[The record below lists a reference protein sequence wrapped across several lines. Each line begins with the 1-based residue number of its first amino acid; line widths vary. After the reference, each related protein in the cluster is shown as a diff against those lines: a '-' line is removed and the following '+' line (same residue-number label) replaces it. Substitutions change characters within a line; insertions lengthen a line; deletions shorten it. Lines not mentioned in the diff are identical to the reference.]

1 MLFTVKRSMRIG
13 TKITI
18 ISCFA
23 AVMAAI
29 SMALV
34 TIIVFMSFVKTIQE
48 DETATGINVLAAEV
62 EGDIDEMG
70 DVAELFV
77 ASSDSQTSNT
87 DYDSFWAANKPNAN
101 SYAAYINGGAVAWSS
116 EGFPLGES
124 AVERITN
131 GEIKGIMADGDKLY
145 TVYGLKVENGALVVC
160 IDLNDSE
167 YVDSVKAKTGA
178 ELTLFCGDT
187 RYNTTLINSSGERN
201 IGTQMD
207 GGIWQQVQGNNTYI
221 GKTVIGGTN
230 YYVNYTPM
238 VDYSGEVV
246 GAYFAGYITAKADG
260 ELIKSILVSLG
271 VLIIVCGGIA
281 VLLFGVMKK
290 LVRKPVAEVVNI
302 CGQLRSGELNAPDS
316 AFRFSG
322 DEMGDIAE
330 NLTEAKHTLSSY
342 VDDISRVLSQMGTG
356 DFSAQ
361 PSMEY
366 VGSFEEINRSFRSI
380 KETLS
385 NVILSMNSSASNVTA
400 GSQQMAD
407 GSQIL
412 AEGTTHQATAV
423 DKLSSTNS
431 GISDNISKTAENS
444 GRASGLSDN
453 CAQQMMH
460 QSEDMERL
468 LEAMDKIQKQSEAI
482 SQVITSIEDIAF
494 QTNILAL
501 NAAIEAARAG
511 EAGKGFAVVA
521 DEVRNLASKSAEFAN
536 STRNLIASTIEAV
549 DNGSDI
555 AKQTAETLRQVTE
568 LSQESAKLVA
578 DISVAAEEQANAVRQ
593 VTAGIDQIS
602 RVIATNSATAEETA
616 ASCEE
621 LSAQARLL
629 NEQVEKLHV

>member
-1 MLFTVKRSMRIG
+1 MRIG

-77 ASSDSQTSNT
+77 ASSDGQTSNT

-160 IDLNDSE
+160 IDLNGSE

-271 VLIIVCGGIA
+271 VLIIVCSGIA
-281 VLLFGVMKK
+281 VLLFRVMKK

-423 DKLSSTNS
+423 DKLSSTIS

-444 GRASGLSDN
+444 SRASGLSDN

>member
-1 MLFTVKRSMRIG
+1 MRIG

-302 CGQLRSGELNAPDS
+302 CGQLRSVELNAPDS

-423 DKLSSTNS
+423 DKLSSTIS

>member
-1 MLFTVKRSMRIG
+1 MRIG

-48 DETATGINVLAAEV
+48 DETATGINILAAEV

-160 IDLNDSE
+160 IDLNGSE

-322 DEMGDIAE
+322 DEMGDIAG

-423 DKLSSTNS
+423 DKLSSTIS

>member
-1 MLFTVKRSMRIG
+1 MRIG

-48 DETATGINVLAAEV
+48 DETATGINILAAEV

-101 SYAAYINGGAVAWSS
+101 SYAAYINGGSVTWSS

-271 VLIIVCGGIA
+271 VLIIVCSGIA
-281 VLLFGVMKK
+281 VLLFRVMKK

-423 DKLSSTNS
+423 DKLSSTIS

>member
-1 MLFTVKRSMRIG
+1 MRIG

-48 DETATGINVLAAEV
+48 DETATGINILAAEV

-423 DKLSSTNS
+423 DKLSSTIS

-593 VTAGIDQIS
+593 VTAGINQIS

>member
-1 MLFTVKRSMRIG
+1 MRIG

-34 TIIVFMSFVKTIQE
+34 TIIVFLSFVKTIQE

-101 SYAAYINGGAVAWSS
+101 SYAAYINGGAVVWSS

-124 AVERITN
+124 AVECITN

-160 IDLNDSE
+160 IDLNGSE

-246 GAYFAGYITAKADG
+246 GAYFAGYTTAKADG
-260 ELIKSILVSLG
+260 ELMKSILVSLG

-281 VLLFGVMKK
+281 VLLFRVMKK

-366 VGSFEEINRSFRSI
+366 VGNFEEINCSFRSI

-412 AEGTTHQATAV
+412 AEGTTNQATAV
-423 DKLSSTNS
+423 DKLSSTIS
-431 GISDNISKTAENS
+431 GISDHISKTAENS

>member
-1 MLFTVKRSMRIG
+1 MRIG

-18 ISCFA
+18 ISCIA

-77 ASSDSQTSNT
+77 ASSDGQTSNT

-101 SYAAYINGGAVAWSS
+101 SYAAYIKGGAAAWSS

-423 DKLSSTNS
+423 DKLSSTIS

>member
-1 MLFTVKRSMRIG
+1 MRIG
-13 TKITI
+13 TKITV
-18 ISCFA
+18 ISCIA

-34 TIIVFMSFVKTIQE
+34 TIIVFMSFVRTIQE

-77 ASSDSQTSNT
+77 ASSDGQTSNT

-101 SYAAYINGGAVAWSS
+101 SYAAYINGEAVAWSS

-131 GEIKGIMADGDKLY
+131 GEIKGIMADSDKLY

-160 IDLNDSE
+160 IDLNGSE

-207 GGIWQQVQGNNTYI
+207 GGIWQQVQGNNIYI
-221 GKTVIGGTN
+221 GKTAIGGTN

-246 GAYFAGYITAKADG
+246 GAYFAGYSTAKADG

-271 VLIIVCGGIA
+271 VLIVVCGGIVA
-281 VLLFGVMKK
+281 LLFAVMKK
-290 LVRKPVAEVVNI
+290 LVRKPVTEVVNI

-412 AEGTTHQATAV
+412 AEGTTNQATAV
-423 DKLSSTNS
+423 DKLSSTIS

>member
-1 MLFTVKRSMRIG
+1 
-13 TKITI
+13 
-18 ISCFA
+18 
-23 AVMAAI
+23 
-29 SMALV
+29 
-34 TIIVFMSFVKTIQE
+34 MSFVKTIQE
-48 DETATGINVLAAEV
+48 DETATGINILAAEV

-271 VLIIVCGGIA
+271 VLIIVCSGIA
-281 VLLFGVMKK
+281 VLLFRVMKK

-423 DKLSSTNS
+423 DKLSSTIS

>member
-1 MLFTVKRSMRIG
+1 MRIG

-423 DKLSSTNS
+423 DKLSSTIS

-578 DISVAAEEQANAVRQ
+578 DISVAAEEQAKAVRQ

>member
-1 MLFTVKRSMRIG
+1 MRIG
-13 TKITI
+13 TKITV
-18 ISCFA
+18 ISCIA

-34 TIIVFMSFVKTIQE
+34 TIIVFMSFVRTIQE
-48 DETATGINVLAAEV
+48 DETATGVNVLAAEV

-87 DYDSFWAANKPNAN
+87 DYDSFWTANKPNAN
-101 SYAAYINGGAVAWSS
+101 SYAAYINGGAVVWSS

-160 IDLNDSE
+160 IVLNDSD
-167 YVDSVKAKTGA
+167 YVDSVMSNIGA
-178 ELTLFCGDT
+178 DLTLFCGDT
-187 RYNTTLINSSGERN
+187 RYNTTMMNSSGERN

-221 GKTVIGGTN
+221 GKTVIGGMN

-246 GAYFAGYITAKADG
+246 GAYFAGYTTAKADG

-281 VLLFGVMKK
+281 VLLFRVMKK

-366 VGSFEEINRSFRSI
+366 VGSFEEINCSFRSI

-412 AEGTTHQATAV
+412 AEGTTNQATAV
-423 DKLSSTNS
+423 DKLSSTIS
-431 GISDNISKTAENS
+431 VISDHISKTAENS

>member
-1 MLFTVKRSMRIG
+1 MRIG

-271 VLIIVCGGIA
+271 VLSIVCGGIA

-423 DKLSSTNS
+423 DKLSSTIS

>member
-1 MLFTVKRSMRIG
+1 MKRSMRIG

-62 EGDIDEMG
+62 EGYIDEMG

-423 DKLSSTNS
+423 DKLSSTIS

>member
-1 MLFTVKRSMRIG
+1 MRIG

-281 VLLFGVMKK
+281 ELLFGVMKK

-423 DKLSSTNS
+423 DKLSSTIS

>member
-1 MLFTVKRSMRIG
+1 MRIG

-423 DKLSSTNS
+423 DKLSSTIS

-494 QTNILAL
+494 QTNMLAL

-578 DISVAAEEQANAVRQ
+578 DISVAAEEQAKAVRQ

>member
-1 MLFTVKRSMRIG
+1 MRIG
-13 TKITI
+13 TKITV
-18 ISCFA
+18 ISCIA

-34 TIIVFMSFVKTIQE
+34 TIIVFMSFVRAIQE
-48 DETATGINVLAAEV
+48 DESAAGVNVLAAEV

-87 DYDSFWAANKPNAN
+87 DYDSFWTANKPNAN

-187 RYNTTLINSSGERN
+187 RYNTTMMNSSGERN

-221 GKTVIGGTN
+221 GKTVIGGMN

-246 GAYFAGYITAKADG
+246 GAYFAGYTTAKADG

-281 VLLFGVMKK
+281 VLLFRVMKK

-322 DEMGDIAE
+322 DEMGEIAE
-330 NLTEAKHTLSSY
+330 NLTEAQHTLSSF

-366 VGSFEEINRSFRSI
+366 VGSFEEINYSFRSI

-412 AEGTTHQATAV
+412 AEGTTNQATAV
-423 DKLSSTNS
+423 DKLSSTIS
-431 GISDNISKTAENS
+431 GISDHISKTAENS

>member
-1 MLFTVKRSMRIG
+1 MRIG

-124 AVERITN
+124 AVERVTN

-271 VLIIVCGGIA
+271 VLIIVCSGIA
-281 VLLFGVMKK
+281 VLLFRVMKK

-423 DKLSSTNS
+423 DKLSSTIS

>member
-1 MLFTVKRSMRIG
+1 
-13 TKITI
+13 
-18 ISCFA
+18 
-23 AVMAAI
+23 
-29 SMALV
+29 
-34 TIIVFMSFVKTIQE
+34 
-48 DETATGINVLAAEV
+48 
-62 EGDIDEMG
+62 MG

-87 DYDSFWAANKPNAN
+87 DYDSFWTANKPNAN
-101 SYAAYINGGAVAWSS
+101 SYAAYINGGAVVWNS

-124 AVERITN
+124 TVERITN
-131 GEIKGIMADGDKLY
+131 GEIKGIMADSDKLY
-145 TVYGLKVENGALVVC
+145 TVYGLKVENGILVVC

-187 RYNTTLINSSGERN
+187 RYNTTLMNSSGERD

-221 GKTVIGGTN
+221 GKTVIGGMN

-246 GAYFAGYITAKADG
+246 GAYFAGYTTAKADG

-281 VLLFGVMKK
+281 VLLFRVMKK

-366 VGSFEEINRSFRSI
+366 VGSFEEINCSFRSI

-412 AEGTTHQATAV
+412 AEGTTNQATAV
-423 DKLSSTNS
+423 DKLSSTIS
-431 GISDNISKTAENS
+431 GISDHISKTAENS

>member
-1 MLFTVKRSMRIG
+1 MRIG
-13 TKITI
+13 TKITV
-18 ISCFA
+18 ISCIA

-34 TIIVFMSFVKTIQE
+34 TIIVFMSFVRTMQE
-48 DETATGINVLAAEV
+48 DETATGVNVLAAEV

-87 DYDSFWAANKPNAN
+87 DYDSFWTANKPNAN
-101 SYAAYINGGAVAWSS
+101 SYAAYINGGAVVWNS

-124 AVERITN
+124 TVERITN
-131 GEIKGIMADGDKLY
+131 GEIKGIMADSDKLY
-145 TVYGLKVENGALVVC
+145 TVYGLKVENGILVVC

-167 YVDSVKAKTGA
+167 YVDSVKAKIGA

-187 RYNTTLINSSGERN
+187 RYNTTLMNSSGERD

-221 GKTVIGGTN
+221 GKTVIGGMN

-246 GAYFAGYITAKADG
+246 GAYFAGYTTAKADG

-281 VLLFGVMKK
+281 VLLFRVMKK

-366 VGSFEEINRSFRSI
+366 VGSFEEINCSFRSI

-412 AEGTTHQATAV
+412 AEGTTNQATAV
-423 DKLSSTNS
+423 DKLSSTIS
-431 GISDNISKTAENS
+431 GISDHISKTAENS

>member
-1 MLFTVKRSMRIG
+1 MRIG

>member
-1 MLFTVKRSMRIG
+1 MRIG

-145 TVYGLKVENGALVVC
+145 TVYGFKVENGALVVC

-271 VLIIVCGGIA
+271 VLIIVCSGIA
-281 VLLFGVMKK
+281 VLLFRVMKK

-423 DKLSSTNS
+423 DKLSSTIS

>member
-1 MLFTVKRSMRIG
+1 MKRSMRIG

-207 GGIWQQVQGNNTYI
+207 GGIWQQVQDNNTYI

-271 VLIIVCGGIA
+271 VLIIVCSGIA
-281 VLLFGVMKK
+281 VLLFRVMKK

-423 DKLSSTNS
+423 DKLSSTIS

-468 LEAMDKIQKQSEAI
+468 LEAMDKIQKQSEAN

>member
-1 MLFTVKRSMRIG
+1 MRIG

-77 ASSDSQTSNT
+77 ASSDGQTSNT

-423 DKLSSTNS
+423 DKLSSTIS

-511 EAGKGFAVVA
+511 ETGKGFAVVA

>member
-1 MLFTVKRSMRIG
+1 MRIG

-160 IDLNDSE
+160 IDLNGSE

-322 DEMGDIAE
+322 DEMGDIAG

-423 DKLSSTNS
+423 DKLSSTIS

>member
-1 MLFTVKRSMRIG
+1 MRIG

-18 ISCFA
+18 ISCIA

-77 ASSDSQTSNT
+77 ASSDGQTSNT

-271 VLIIVCGGIA
+271 VLIIVCSGIA
-281 VLLFGVMKK
+281 VLLFRVMKK

-423 DKLSSTNS
+423 DKLSSTIS

>member
-1 MLFTVKRSMRIG
+1 MRIG

-77 ASSDSQTSNT
+77 ASSDGQTSNT

-160 IDLNDSE
+160 IDLNGSE

-271 VLIIVCGGIA
+271 VLIIVCSGIA
-281 VLLFGVMKK
+281 VLLFRVMKK

-423 DKLSSTNS
+423 DKLSSTIS

-444 GRASGLSDN
+444 SRASGLSDN

-555 AKQTAETLRQVTE
+555 AKQTAETLRQVKE

>member
-1 MLFTVKRSMRIG
+1 MRIG

-34 TIIVFMSFVKTIQE
+34 TIIVFMSFVRTIQE

-77 ASSDSQTSNT
+77 ASSDGQTSNT

-131 GEIKGIMADGDKLY
+131 GEIKGIMADSDKLY

-160 IDLNDSE
+160 IDLNGSE

-221 GKTVIGGTN
+221 GKTAIGGTN

-246 GAYFAGYITAKADG
+246 GAYFAGYSTAKADG

-271 VLIIVCGGIA
+271 VLIVVCGGIVA
-281 VLLFGVMKK
+281 LLFAVMKK
-290 LVRKPVAEVVNI
+290 LVRKPVTEVVNI

-423 DKLSSTNS
+423 DKLSSTIS

>member
-1 MLFTVKRSMRIG
+1 MRIG

-77 ASSDSQTSNT
+77 ASSDGQTSNT

-187 RYNTTLINSSGERN
+187 RYNTALINSSGERN

-271 VLIIVCGGIA
+271 VLIIVCSGIA
-281 VLLFGVMKK
+281 VLLFRVMKK

-423 DKLSSTNS
+423 DKLSSTIS

>member
-1 MLFTVKRSMRIG
+1 
-13 TKITI
+13 
-18 ISCFA
+18 
-23 AVMAAI
+23 
-29 SMALV
+29 
-34 TIIVFMSFVKTIQE
+34 
-48 DETATGINVLAAEV
+48 
-62 EGDIDEMG
+62 
-70 DVAELFV
+70 
-77 ASSDSQTSNT
+77 
-87 DYDSFWAANKPNAN
+87 
-101 SYAAYINGGAVAWSS
+101 
-116 EGFPLGES
+116 
-124 AVERITN
+124 
-131 GEIKGIMADGDKLY
+131 
-145 TVYGLKVENGALVVC
+145 
-160 IDLNDSE
+160 
-167 YVDSVKAKTGA
+167 
-178 ELTLFCGDT
+178 
-187 RYNTTLINSSGERN
+187 
-201 IGTQMD
+201 MD

-221 GKTVIGGTN
+221 GKTVIGGMN

-246 GAYFAGYITAKADG
+246 GAYFAGYTTAKADG

-356 DFSAQ
+356 DFSTQ

-366 VGSFEEINRSFRSI
+366 VGSFEEINCSFRSI

-412 AEGTTHQATAV
+412 AEGTTNQATAV
-423 DKLSSTNS
+423 DKLSSTIS
-431 GISDNISKTAENS
+431 GISDHISKTAENS
-444 GRASGLSDN
+444 VRASGLSDN

>member
-1 MLFTVKRSMRIG
+1 MKRSMRIG

-77 ASSDSQTSNT
+77 ASSDGQTSNT

-187 RYNTTLINSSGERN
+187 RYNTALINSSGERN

-271 VLIIVCGGIA
+271 VLIIVCSGIA
-281 VLLFGVMKK
+281 VLLFRVMKK

-423 DKLSSTNS
+423 DKLSSTIS

>member
-1 MLFTVKRSMRIG
+1 MKRSMRIG

-77 ASSDSQTSNT
+77 ASSDGQTSNT

-160 IDLNDSE
+160 IDLNGSE

-271 VLIIVCGGIA
+271 VLIIVCSGIA
-281 VLLFGVMKK
+281 VLLFRVMKK

-423 DKLSSTNS
+423 DKLSSTIS

>member
-1 MLFTVKRSMRIG
+1 MRIG

-87 DYDSFWAANKPNAN
+87 DYDSLWAANKPNAN

-271 VLIIVCGGIA
+271 VLIIVCSGIA
-281 VLLFGVMKK
+281 VLLFRVMKK

-423 DKLSSTNS
+423 DKLSSTIS

>member
-1 MLFTVKRSMRIG
+1 MKRSMRIG
-13 TKITI
+13 TKITV
-18 ISCFA
+18 ISCIA

-34 TIIVFMSFVKTIQE
+34 TIIVFMSFVRTIQE
-48 DETATGINVLAAEV
+48 DETATGVNVLAAEV

-87 DYDSFWAANKPNAN
+87 DYDSFWTAN
-101 SYAAYINGGAVAWSS
+101 SYAAYINGGAVVWSS

-187 RYNTTLINSSGERN
+187 RYNTTMMNSSGERN

-221 GKTVIGGTN
+221 GKTVIGGMN

-246 GAYFAGYITAKADG
+246 GAYFAGYTTAKADG

-281 VLLFGVMKK
+281 VLLFRVMKK

-366 VGSFEEINRSFRSI
+366 VGSFEEINCSFRSI

-412 AEGTTHQATAV
+412 AEGTTNQATAV
-423 DKLSSTNS
+423 DKLSSTIS
-431 GISDNISKTAENS
+431 GISDHISKTAENS

>member
-1 MLFTVKRSMRIG
+1 MRIG

-385 NVILSMNSSASNVTA
+385 NVILSMNSSASNVTV

-423 DKLSSTNS
+423 DKLSSTIS

>member
-1 MLFTVKRSMRIG
+1 MKRSMRIG
-13 TKITI
+13 TKITV
-18 ISCFA
+18 ISCIA

-34 TIIVFMSFVKTIQE
+34 TIIVFMSFVRTIQE

-87 DYDSFWAANKPNAN
+87 DYDSFWAANKPNDN

-160 IDLNDSE
+160 IDLNGSE

-201 IGTQMD
+201 IGTQMNGD
-207 GGIWQQVQGNNTYI
+207 IWQQVQGNNTYI

-238 VDYSGEVV
+238 VDHSGEVV
-246 GAYFAGYITAKADG
+246 GAYFAGYSTAKADG
-260 ELIKSILVSLG
+260 ELIKSILVSVG

-423 DKLSSTNS
+423 DKLSSTIS

-453 CAQQMMH
+453 CAQQMMQ

>member
-1 MLFTVKRSMRIG
+1 MRIG
-13 TKITI
+13 TKITV
-18 ISCFA
+18 ISCIA

-34 TIIVFMSFVKTIQE
+34 TIIVFMSFVRTIQE
-48 DETATGINVLAAEV
+48 DETATGVNVLAAEV

-70 DVAELFV
+70 DSADLIV
-77 ASSDSQTSNT
+77 ASAGGQSNNI
-87 DYDSFWAANKPNAN
+87 DYDSLWNANKPNAN
-101 SYAAYINGGAVAWSS
+101 SYAAYINGGAVAWKS

-145 TVYGLKVENGALVVC
+145 TVYGLKLDNGALVVC
-160 IDLNDSE
+160 IDLNGTE

-187 RYNTTLINSSGERN
+187 RYNTTLMNSSGERN

-207 GGIWQQVQGNNTYI
+207 GGIWQQVQGNSTYI
-221 GKTVIGGTN
+221 GKTVIGGMN

-246 GAYFAGYITAKADG
+246 GAYFAGYSTAKADG
-260 ELIKSILVSLG
+260 ELKKSILASLG
-271 VLIIVCGGIA
+271 VLIVVCGGIA
-281 VLLFGVMKK
+281 ALLFGVMKK

-330 NLTEAKHTLSSY
+330 NLTEAKHTLNSY

-423 DKLSSTNS
+423 DKLSSTIS

-453 CAQQMMH
+453 CAQQMMR

-468 LEAMDKIQKQSEAI
+468 LEAMDEIQKQSEAI

-578 DISVAAEEQANAVRQ
+578 DISAAAEEQANAVRQ

>member
-1 MLFTVKRSMRIG
+1 MRIG

-48 DETATGINVLAAEV
+48 DETATGINILAAEV

-201 IGTQMD
+201 IGIQMD

-423 DKLSSTNS
+423 DKLSSTIS

>member
-1 MLFTVKRSMRIG
+1 MRIG

-48 DETATGINVLAAEV
+48 DETATGINILAAEV

-201 IGTQMD
+201 IETQMD

-423 DKLSSTNS
+423 DKLSSTIS

>member
-1 MLFTVKRSMRIG
+1 MKRSMRIG

-101 SYAAYINGGAVAWSS
+101 SYAVYINGGAVAWSS
-116 EGFPLGES
+116 EGFPLGKS

-145 TVYGLKVENGALVVC
+145 TVYGLKVENGALVIC

-271 VLIIVCGGIA
+271 VLIIVCSGIA
-281 VLLFGVMKK
+281 VLLFRVMKK

-412 AEGTTHQATAV
+412 AEGTTNQATAV
-423 DKLSSTNS
+423 DKLSSTIS
-431 GISDNISKTAENS
+431 GISDHISKTAENS